1 MAIFQGTQAQSIN
14 FIRDLALGS
23 RGDDVKI
30 LQQFLNSRGVQV
42 SASGPGSIGNET
54 TYFGGATKVALAKW
68 QAGNGISPAIGYF
81 GPKSRASVAAMAG
94 SSAQSPL
101 PSTSPILAPVSSA
114 DNAELGLPIRL
125 KIPKVNV
132 NAVIK
137 HVGLTP
143 QGAMDAPKG
152 PADVAWF
159 NLGPRPG
166 DSGSAVISGHYGR
179 WKTGEGSVFDNLNK
193 LIKGDKIYVENEK
206 GEITTFVVRESRS
219 YGLNADASDV
229 FGSSDGKA
237 HLNLITCE
245 GVWDKVGKTYS
256 NRLVVFTDKES

>member
-1 MAIFQGTQAQSIN
+1 MEYRYDDWCACFNFFNFDFISCCNEKAQDLSSRNKVRNKLASIIFSATAIVLFSMAIFQGTQAQSIN

-125 KIPKVNV
+125 
-132 NAVIK
+132 
-137 HVGLTP
+137 
-143 QGAMDAPKG
+143 
-152 PADVAWF
+152 
-159 NLGPRPG
+159 
-166 DSGSAVISGHYGR
+166 
-179 WKTGEGSVFDNLNK
+179 
-193 LIKGDKIYVENEK
+193 
-206 GEITTFVVRESRS
+206 
-219 YGLNADASDV
+219 
-229 FGSSDGKA
+229 
-237 HLNLITCE
+237 
-245 GVWDKVGKTYS
+245 
-256 NRLVVFTDKES
+256 